1 MSKEGM
7 YIKQRIDANNAL
19 IEKNLFVN
27 TFTLNNIVADILVE
41 NKKLEEECPHEFDED
56 GFCIYCYKMKED

>member
-1 MSKEGM
+1 MNKEGM

-19 IEKNLFVN
+19 IEKNLSVN
-27 TFTLNNIVADILVE
+27 IFTLNNTVSELLE
-41 NKKLEEECPHEFDED
+41 YNRKLQEECPHEFDED

>member
-1 MSKEGM
+1 MNKEGM

-41 NKKLEEECPHEFDED
+41 NKKLQEECPHEFDEE

>member
-41 NKKLEEECPHEFDED
+41 NKKLQEECPHEFDED

>member
-7 YIKQRIDANNAL
+7 HIKQKIDANNAL
-19 IEKNLFVN
+19 IEKNLSVN
-27 TFTLNNIVADILVE
+27 IFTLNNTVSELLND
-41 NKKLEEECPHEFDED
+41 NRKLQEQCPHEFDKD

>member
-1 MSKEGM
+1 MSKEGT

-19 IEKNLFVN
+19 IEKNLSVN
-27 TFTLNNIVADILVE
+27 IFTLNNTVSELLED
-41 NKKLEEECPHEFDED
+41 NRKLQEECPHDFDED

>member
-1 MSKEGM
+1 MSKEGT

-41 NKKLEEECPHEFDED
+41 NKKLQEKCPHEFDED

>member
-41 NKKLEEECPHEFDED
+41 NKKLQEECPHEFDEE

>member
-1 MSKEGM
+1 MSKEGL

-19 IEKNLFVN
+19 IEKNLSVN
-27 TFTLNNIVADILVE
+27 IFTLNNTVSEL
-41 NKKLEEECPHEFDED
+41 LEDNRQLQEKCPHKFDED

>member
-7 YIKQRIDANNAL
+7 RIKQRIDANNAL

-41 NKKLEEECPHEFDED
+41 NKKLQEECPHEFDED